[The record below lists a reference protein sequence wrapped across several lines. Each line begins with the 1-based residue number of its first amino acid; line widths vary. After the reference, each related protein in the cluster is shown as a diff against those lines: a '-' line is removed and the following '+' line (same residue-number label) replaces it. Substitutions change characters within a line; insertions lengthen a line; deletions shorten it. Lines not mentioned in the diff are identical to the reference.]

1 MNSFQYGPLKNICSM
16 IATGAI
22 ATSLKS
28 IDNKKAGLPLPDM
41 QLLLFALVAALG
53 STSIDLDD
61 QEGPDQLLKDFNA
74 GFRAPTEGLYHKTV
88 QDLRAN
94 ANGWASEEKVGKAKE
109 AFKMAKKSTALENL
123 EASLDGTARRD
134 LNIGEAKGGNQNE
147 ATPPQNQRR
156 APKGAE
162 MSSSE

>member
-1 MNSFQYGPLKNICSM
+1 
-16 IATGAI
+16 
-22 ATSLKS
+22 
-28 IDNKKAGLPLPDM
+28 M

-61 QEGPDQLLKDFNA
+61 QEGPDSCSKISTRLQ
-74 GFRAPTEGLYHKTV
+74 GTHRGPVHKTV